1 MDNIKYWPMKFPAG
15 QSEKNHTVEV
25 ECIVNVK
32 IILHCIEIEFQGAVY
47 KPDAIRTACSHSN
60 MKTSKDKLEKHI
72 RSAPLARSG
81 LFPALSLLCPFK
93 TPCAVDLADLHL
105 IYD

>member
-32 IILHCIEIEFQGAVY
+32 IILHCIEILSFKVPYTNQMQLGVRVLIQKWKQA
-47 KPDAIRTACSHSN
+47 KINWRRTSDRPS
-60 MKTSKDKLEKHI
+60 
-72 RSAPLARSG
+72 
-81 LFPALSLLCPFK
+81 
-93 TPCAVDLADLHL
+93 
-105 IYD
+105 